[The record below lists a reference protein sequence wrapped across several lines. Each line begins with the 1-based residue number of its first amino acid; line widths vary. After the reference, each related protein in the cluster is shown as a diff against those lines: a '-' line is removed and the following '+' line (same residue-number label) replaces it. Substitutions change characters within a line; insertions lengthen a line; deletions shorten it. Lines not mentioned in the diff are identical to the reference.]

1 MAPEGFADFFLA
13 SAGTGGAF
21 VGLLFVAISIGPHR
35 TFGELDLAVGPQQHL
50 AEATL
55 LTLVNGFVISS
66 IALIPDVNVGWFA
79 LVMGVVGVIVST
91 RLVRLFARIHRHG
104 PEPYAPWRHFL
115 RVGSQSMVASMV
127 FATEAVLG
135 LLLILHPAD
144 RDTFRWLG
152 VTIIVLYTSALF
164 RAWTLLG
171 NPRYGLSGWLNPL
184 QDQTVQRDKD
194 EPSR

>member
-13 SAGTGGAF
+13 SAGAGGAF

-35 TFGELDLAVGPQQHL
+35 TFGNLDLAGGPQQHL

-55 LTLVNGFVISS
+55 LTLVDGFAISS
-66 IALIPDVNVGWFA
+66 IALIPEVNVGWFA
-79 LVMGVVGVIVST
+79 LVLGLVGAIIATHLARV
-91 RLVRLFARIHRHG
+91 FARLHRHG
-104 PEPYAPWRHFL
+104 PAPYVPWRHFL
-115 RVGSQSMVASMV
+115 RVGSQSVVSSMV
-127 FATEAVLG
+127 FAAEAVLG

-152 VTIIVLYTSALF
+152 VTIIVLYTFALF

-184 QDQTVQRDKD
+184 QDRTVQRDKD
-194 EPSR
+194 VPSR

>member
-1 MAPEGFADFFLA
+1 MAPEGFTEFFLA

-21 VGLLFVAISIGPHR
+21 VGLLFVSISIGPHR
-35 TFGELDLAVGPQQHL
+35 TFGDLGLAGGPQQHL

-55 LTLVNGFVISS
+55 LTLVNGFVVSS
-66 IALIPDVNVGWFA
+66 IALIPEVNVGWFA
-79 LVMGVVGVIVST
+79 LVLGIVGAIVAT
-91 RLVRLFARIHRHG
+91 RLVQLFARHHRHE
-104 PEPYAPWRHFL
+104 PAPYAPWRHFL

-127 FATEAVLG
+127 FATQSVLG

-152 VTIIVLYTSALF
+152 VTIIVLYTFALF

-171 NPRYGLSGWLNPL
+171 NPQYGLSGWLNPL
-184 QDQTVQRDKD
+184 QDRTVQRDKD
-194 EPSR
+194 VPSR